1 MHALC
6 EWKGQEKREGGR
18 EWKRERER
26 EGGRVECYEQE
37 RQRSAGWGG
46 RVSTPPRVRAVGGR
60 EKERKERERPKLE
73 GLFLCRSFSALNVQD
88 GQIRR
93 GEGVTSGTVYLT
105 VCVHECVRARAP
117 AVSHQPAWWEEHWMP
132 ADWGSALSKVCALFL
147 RLC

>member
-26 EGGRVECYEQE
+26 E
-37 RQRSAGWGG
+37 AGLSVMS
-46 RVSTPPRVRAVGGR
+46 RRGR
-60 EKERKERERPKLE
+60 EALGEEDVSQHRRELEQWVEEKKKEKRERPKLE